1 MLRKGSD
8 KTTVA
13 GDDKRGTNERERKTL
28 IKREMLQ
35 KQSKYQKYKT
45 QKWLQENNAANSLN
59 PIEVLQATRG
69 SWTRDPDREN

>member
-1 MLRKGSD
+1 MLREGSD

-13 GDDKRGTNERERKTL
+13 GEDKRGTNERERKTL

-69 SWTRDPDREN
+69 SRTRDPAREN

>member
-13 GDDKRGTNERERKTL
+13 GEDKCGTNERERKTL

-35 KQSKYQKYKT
+35 KKSKYQKYKT

-69 SWTRDPDREN
+69 SRTRDPDREN

>member
-13 GDDKRGTNERERKTL
+13 GEDKRGTNECKRKTL

-69 SWTRDPDREN
+69 SWTRDPDCEN